1 MQLGQE
7 ERMPRVVVQG
17 ERRIKR
23 VAGGDSRQGATVPE
37 AESSA
42 CTSMEREANF
52 NRLGKV
58 LFRS

>member
-1 MQLGQE
+1 MQLGQK

-17 ERRIKR
+17 
-23 VAGGDSRQGATVPE
+23 AAVPE

-52 NRLGKV
+52 NRLRKV